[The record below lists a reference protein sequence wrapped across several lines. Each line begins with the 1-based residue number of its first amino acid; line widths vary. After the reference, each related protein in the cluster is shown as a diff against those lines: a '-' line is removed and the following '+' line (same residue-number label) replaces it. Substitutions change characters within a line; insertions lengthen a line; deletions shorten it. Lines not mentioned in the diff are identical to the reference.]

1 MNLSRQATDSG
12 RHAFGFCFVV
22 VLHAFVAYALVT
34 GLAKKVV
41 DVVRAPIETKVI
53 EEIKKQPLPPEEV
66 LLPPP
71 PMQPPPPAYVP
82 PPEVKIQ
89 APPTQP
95 VITATPTPPA
105 VEEFKPLAPAVVPA
119 SAPAKPVPARVSA
132 QVVCSNY
139 AAVMDDVAYPREA
152 QRLGIDKGDA
162 LVQFVVA
169 TDGKVKDMRVLRASH
184 PVFAR
189 AGLRIVG
196 EYRCQGRDHDVVVEV
211 PIAFQLL

>member
-1 MNLSRQATDSG
+1 MNFSRQAIDPR
-12 RHAFGFCFVV
+12 RHVFGLSCVV
-22 VLHAFVAYALVT
+22 VLHALVAYALIT

-41 DVVRAPIETKVI
+41 DVVKAPIETKVI
-53 EEIKKQPLPPEEV
+53 EEVKKPPPPPQEV
-66 LLPPP
+66 LPPP

-82 PPEVKIQ
+82 PPEVQVQ

-95 VITATPTPPA
+95 VITATSTPPLA
-105 VEEFKPLAPAVVPA
+105 EDFKPLAAPVTPAPA
-119 SAPAKPVPARVSA
+119 APAKTAPARVSA

-139 AAVMDDVAYPREA
+139 ASVMDDVAYPREA

-162 LVQFVVA
+162 LVQFVVT
-169 TDGKVKDMRVLRASH
+169 TDGTVKDMRVLRASH
-184 PVFAR
+184 PAFAR

-196 EYRCQGRDHDVVVEV
+196 EYRCQGRDHDVLVEV

>member
-22 VLHAFVAYALVT
+22 VLHAFVAYALLT

-41 DVVRAPIETKVI
+41 DVVKAPIETKVI
-53 EEIKKQPLPPEEV
+53 EEIKKQPPPPEET
-66 LLPPP
+66 LPPP
-71 PMQPPPPAYVP
+71 PMQPPPPAYIP
-82 PPEVKIQ
+82 PPEVLVQ

-95 VITATPTPPA
+95 AITATPTPPPA
-105 VEEFKPLAPAVVPA
+105 EDFKPLPPPVAVPA
-119 SAPAKPVPARVSA
+119 PVPAKAAPARVTA

-139 AAVMDDVAYPREA
+139 ASVMDDVAYPREA